1 MTENIPENT
10 SSETPPK
17 KGMPL
22 WAQITGWG
30 VMIALLLIVF
40 VGLQRA
46 REGNVQA
53 GAETASFD
61 FTLPLFE
68 GYEYE
73 GKDEVSLTDLRGKIV
88 VLNFWATWCVPC
100 QQEADEMEEAW
111 QHYQPDGDVVFI
123 GVDYVD
129 TEPEALAYLE
139 EYGITYPNGPD
150 MGTEISQAFR
160 IQGVPET
167 YFLDRDGVVQYVQ
180 KGPFATTQQ
189 IIGIVESLK

>member
-1 MTENIPENT
+1 MIEEEKTETAEK
-10 SSETPPK
+10 K
-17 KGMPL
+17 KGMSL
-22 WAQITGWG
+22 WVQITVWG

-46 REGNVQA
+46 REGNVQT

-100 QQEADEMEEAW
+100 QQEANEMEEAW
-111 QHYQPDGDVVFI
+111 QHYQSDGDVVFI

-129 TEPEALAYLE
+129 TEPEALAYLK

-167 YFLDRDGVVQYVQ
+167 YFLDREGVVQYVQ

-189 IIGIVESLK
+189 IVGIIESLK

>member
-1 MTENIPENT
+1 MIEEEKTETAE
-10 SSETPPK
+10 K
-17 KGMPL
+17 KEGMSL
-22 WAQITGWG
+22 WVQITVWG

-46 REGNVQA
+46 REGNVQT

-100 QQEADEMEEAW
+100 QQEANEMEEAW
-111 QHYQPDGDVVFI
+111 QHYQSDGDVVFI

-129 TEPEALAYLE
+129 TEPEALAYLK

-167 YFLDRDGVVQYVQ
+167 YFLDREGVVQYVQ

-189 IIGIVESLK
+189 IIGIIESLK

>member
-1 MTENIPENT
+1 MIEEEKTETAE
-10 SSETPPK
+10 K
-17 KGMPL
+17 KEGMSL
-22 WAQITGWG
+22 WVQITVWG

-100 QQEADEMEEAW
+100 QQEANEMEEAW
-111 QHYQPDGDVVFI
+111 QHYQSDGDVVFI

-129 TEPEALAYLE
+129 TEPEALAYLK

-167 YFLDRDGVVQYVQ
+167 YFLDREGVVQYVQ

-189 IIGIVESLK
+189 IVGIIESLK

>member
-1 MTENIPENT
+1 MIEEEKTETAE
-10 SSETPPK
+10 K
-17 KGMPL
+17 KEGMSL
-22 WAQITGWG
+22 WVQITVWG

-46 REGNVQA
+46 REGNVQT

-100 QQEADEMEEAW
+100 QQEANEMEEAW
-111 QHYQPDGDVVFI
+111 QHYQSDGDVVFI

-129 TEPEALAYLE
+129 TEPEALAYLK

-167 YFLDRDGVVQYVQ
+167 YFLDREGVVQYVQ

-189 IIGIVESLK
+189 IVGIIESLK